1 MICIDKCDYIN
12 ANGRTFAIGLRNIVE
27 LVDIRLKNT
36 GSNTQLLNWV
46 TEYPFKEC
54 GFEHVTLERYFNK
67 ETTYQ

>member
-36 GSNTQLLNWV
+36 GSNTQLLN
-46 TEYPFKEC
+46 
-54 GFEHVTLERYFNK
+54 
-67 ETTYQ
+67 